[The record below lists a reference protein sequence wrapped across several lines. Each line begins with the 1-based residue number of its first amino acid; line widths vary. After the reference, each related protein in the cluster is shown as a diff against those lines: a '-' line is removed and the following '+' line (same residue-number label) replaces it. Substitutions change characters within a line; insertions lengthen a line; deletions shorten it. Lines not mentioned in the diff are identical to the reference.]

1 MPAARKNLYDP
12 NRMIAAIRVQCE
24 DIGETNMKHAGLG
37 AALLAAALL
46 SAGPASAHDKYD
58 GVWALYIFGDAGVCD
73 IGYRVPI
80 KIDSRLVSY
89 NGRTINPSIVVIS
102 DSGSVAI
109 RMNGGAYVVTGD
121 GALSSRSGSGK
132 WAAPTFHCTG
142 RWRAER
148 Q

>member
-1 MPAARKNLYDP
+1 MRRTRLAALWFGALLLMSGPAA
-12 NRMIAAIRVQCE
+12 
-24 DIGETNMKHAGLG
+24 
-37 AALLAAALL
+37 
-46 SAGPASAHDKYD
+46 AHDRFD
-58 GVWALYIFGDAGVCD
+58 GLWSLYIFGDAGVCD
-73 IGYRVPI
+73 FGYRVPV

-89 NGRTINPSIVVIS
+89 NGRTFSPSVVTIG

-109 RMNGGAYVVTGD
+109 RLESASYVVTGS
-121 GALSSRSGSGK
+121 GALSSGRGSGR